1 VFADFG
7 SGSPGLIVYID
18 RSDIHHGVLDELKA
32 GIRQLVQ
39 FIESAEPQLM
49 TYGFY
54 IADEIGQ
61 LTVVAI
67 HPDSAS
73 LELHLEIGRDEF
85 RKLAHLITLREI
97 EIFGSLSPHAL
108 EMLRQKASA
117 LGGHSV
123 RVHEQFAGFTRQLS
137 H

>member
-1 VFADFG
+1 VFANFG
-7 SGSPGLIVYID
+7 SGPPGLIVYID
-18 RSDIHHGVLDELKA
+18 RSDIHQGGLDELKA
-32 GIRQLVQ
+32 GVRKLVR

-49 TYGFY
+49 AYGFY
-54 IADEIGQ
+54 LAEELGQ
-61 LTVVAI
+61 MTVVAI

-73 LELHLEIGRDEF
+73 LELHLELGRDEF